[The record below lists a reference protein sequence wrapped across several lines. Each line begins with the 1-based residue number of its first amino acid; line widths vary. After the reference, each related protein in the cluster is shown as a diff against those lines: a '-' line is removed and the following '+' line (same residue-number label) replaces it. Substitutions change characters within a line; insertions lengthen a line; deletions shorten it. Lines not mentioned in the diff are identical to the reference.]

1 MRPKTITQTGVGT
14 SVVFPVDYAQKP
26 MNLSL
31 HVEPAGNTVT
41 VEYTPDNVWSGVT
54 PTWYSVTNM
63 TGVTSNTAGNIA
75 FPVFAVRIN
84 QTVGAG
90 TSALKILQSRTA

>member
-1 MRPKTITQTGVGT
+1 MRPKTITVTGVGQ

-31 HVEPAGNTVT
+31 HAEPAGNTVT
-41 VEYTPDNVWSGVT
+41 IEYTPDNVLAGAT
-54 PTWYSVTNM
+54 PTWYPVTGM
-63 TGVTSNTAGNIA
+63 VGITANTAGNIA
-75 FPVFAVRIN
+75 FPIMAVRIN

-90 TSALKILQSRTA
+90 TSTLKILQSRTA